1 MRLINWHSALRV
13 PIFFLVAFLII
24 GCSDYRKARSAYEA
38 GDYAKALQ
46 IFEQLSQAGDSQ
58 AQYDLSLMYLQGIGA
73 NKNLE
78 KGWTWMNR
86 AADGGNVQAMLELA
100 VRYQKSASLENA
112 EQMAFLWFQ
121 RAAMAGS
128 AAGQY
133 NLAHLYED
141 GNQTPVD
148 LVQAFVWM
156 TLSNKSGNPMAATE
170 AKQLRSKLS
179 PAELEMAE
187 EKLATLRKSL
197 P

>member
-1 MRLINWHSALRV
+1 MKLIHWHSVIRV
-13 PIFFLVAFLII
+13 PIFFLAAFLII

-38 GDYAKALQ
+38 GDYTKALQ
-46 IFEQLSQAGDSQ
+46 IFERLSQVGDSQ
-58 AQYDLSLMYLQGIGA
+58 AQYDLSLMYLQGIGT

-121 RAAMAGS
+121 KAAMAGS

-148 LVQAFVWM
+148 LVQAYVWM

-170 AKQLRSKLS
+170 AKELRSKLS

>member
-1 MRLINWHSALRV
+1 V

-148 LVQAFVWM
+148 LVQAYVWM

-170 AKQLRSKLS
+170 AKQLKSKLS
-179 PAELEMAE
+179 SAELEKAE
-187 EKLATLRKSL
+187 EKLAILRKSL

>member
-1 MRLINWHSALRV
+1 MTLHLRHSLWRV
-13 PIFFLVAFLII
+13 PFVLLLVAAVW

-38 GDYAKALQ
+38 GEYKKALH
-46 IFEQLSQAGDSQ
+46 IFEQLSNDGDSQ
-58 AQYDLSLMYLQGIGA
+58 AQYDLSQMYLQGIGT

-78 KGWTWMNR
+78 KGWIWMNR

-100 VRYQKSASLENA
+100 VRYQKSPALENS
-112 EQMAFLWFQ
+112 EQMAFMWFQ
-121 RAAMAGS
+121 KAAMAGS

-148 LVQAFVWM
+148 LVKAYAWM
-156 TLSNKSGNPMAATE
+156 SLSNRSGNPMAESE
-170 AKQLRSKLS
+170 AKALKSKLS
-179 PAELEMAE
+179 PTELVKANELISSLE
-187 EKLATLRKSL
+187 KSL

>member
-170 AKQLRSKLS
+170 AKQLKSKLS
-179 PAELEMAE
+179 PTELEKAE
-187 EKLATLRKSL
+187 EKLAILRKSL

>member
-38 GDYAKALQ
+38 GDYTKALQ

-58 AQYDLSLMYLQGIGA
+58 AQYDLSLMYLQGIGT

-133 NLAHLYED
+133 NLSHLYED

-148 LVQAFVWM
+148 LVQAYVWM

-179 PAELEMAE
+179 PAELEKAE
-187 EKLATLRKSL
+187 EKLTILRKSL

>member
-1 MRLINWHSALRV
+1 MKLINWHSVIRV
-13 PIFFLVAFLII
+13 PFFFLVAFLII

-38 GDYAKALQ
+38 GEYTKALQ

-121 RAAMAGS
+121 KAAMAGS

-148 LVQAFVWM
+148 LVLAYVWM

-179 PAELEMAE
+179 PAELEKAE
-187 EKLATLRKSL
+187 EKLAILRKSL

>member
-13 PIFFLVAFLII
+13 PIFFLLVFFLV
-24 GCSDYRKARSAYEA
+24 GCSEYRKARSAYEA
-38 GDYAKALQ
+38 GEYTKALN
-46 IFEQLSQAGDSQ
+46 IFEQLSNAGDSQ
-58 AQYDLSLMYLQGIGA
+58 AQYDLSQMYLQGIGTRQ
-73 NKNLE
+73 NLE
-78 KGWTWMNR
+78 KGWAWMNR

-100 VRYQKSASLENA
+100 VRYQKSPSLENS

-121 RAAMAGS
+121 KAAMAGS

-148 LVQAFVWM
+148 LVQAYVWM
-156 TLSNKSGNPMAATE
+156 TVSHRSGNPMAAAE
-170 AKQLRSKLS
+170 AKQLKGKLS
-179 PAELEMAE
+179 PVELAKAEQMIAEL
-187 EKLATLRKSL
+187 KKTL

>member
-179 PAELEMAE
+179 PAELEKAE
-187 EKLATLRKSL
+187 EKLAILRKSL

>member
-1 MRLINWHSALRV
+1 
-13 PIFFLVAFLII
+13 
-24 GCSDYRKARSAYEA
+24 
-38 GDYAKALQ
+38 
-46 IFEQLSQAGDSQ
+46 
-58 AQYDLSLMYLQGIGA
+58 
-73 NKNLE
+73 
-78 KGWTWMNR
+78 
-86 AADGGNVQAMLELA
+86 MLELA

-156 TLSNKSGNPMAATE
+156 TLSNKSGNPIAATE
-170 AKQLRSKLS
+170 AKQLKSKLS
-179 PAELEMAE
+179 PAELEKAE
-187 EKLATLRKSL
+187 EKLAILRKSL

>member
-148 LVQAFVWM
+148 LVQAYVWM

-170 AKQLRSKLS
+170 AKQLKSKLS
-179 PAELEMAE
+179 SAELEKAE
-187 EKLATLRKSL
+187 EKLAILRKSL

>member
-148 LVQAFVWM
+148 LVQAYVWM

-179 PAELEMAE
+179 PAELEKAE
-187 EKLATLRKSL
+187 EKLTILRKSL

>member
-58 AQYDLSLMYLQGIGA
+58 AQYDLSLMYLQGIGT

-148 LVQAFVWM
+148 LVQAYVWM

-179 PAELEMAE
+179 PAELEKAE
-187 EKLATLRKSL
+187 EKLTILRKSL

>member
-156 TLSNKSGNPMAATE
+156 TLSNKSGNPIAATE
-170 AKQLRSKLS
+170 AKQLKSKLS
-179 PAELEMAE
+179 PAELEKAE
-187 EKLATLRKSL
+187 EKLAILRKSL

>member
-1 MRLINWHSALRV
+1 V
-13 PIFFLVAFLII
+13 PIFFLLVFFLV
-24 GCSDYRKARSAYEA
+24 GCSEYRKARSAYEA
-38 GDYAKALQ
+38 GEYTKALN
-46 IFEQLSQAGDSQ
+46 IFEQLSNAGDSQ
-58 AQYDLSLMYLQGIGA
+58 AQYDLSQMYLQGIGTRQ
-73 NKNLE
+73 NLE

-100 VRYQKSASLENA
+100 VRYQKSPSLENS

-121 RAAMAGS
+121 KAAMAGS

-148 LVQAFVWM
+148 LVRAYVWM
-156 TLSNKSGNPMAATE
+156 TVSHRSGNPMAAAE
-170 AKQLRSKLS
+170 AKQLKGKLS
-179 PAELEMAE
+179 PVELAKAEQMIAEL
-187 EKLATLRKSL
+187 KKTL

>member
-58 AQYDLSLMYLQGIGA
+58 AQYDLSLMYLQGIGT

-170 AKQLRSKLS
+170 AKQLKSKLS
-179 PAELEMAE
+179 PAELEKAE
-187 EKLATLRKSL
+187 EKLAILRKSL

>member
-1 MRLINWHSALRV
+1 MRLIQWHSVLRV
-13 PIFFLVAFLII
+13 PFFFLLAFLII
-24 GCSDYRKARSAYEA
+24 GCSDYRQARSAYEA
-38 GDYAKALQ
+38 SEYQKALQ
-46 IFEQLSQAGDSQ
+46 IFEQLSNAGDSQ
-58 AQYDLSLMYLQGIGA
+58 AQYDLSLMYLQGIGT

-78 KGWTWMNR
+78 KGWTWLNR

-100 VRYQKSASLENA
+100 VRYQKSSSLENA
-112 EQMAFLWFQ
+112 EQMAFFWFQ
-121 RAAMAGS
+121 KAAMAGS

-148 LVQAFVWM
+148 LVSAYVWM

-170 AKQLRSKLS
+170 AKQLKAKLS
-179 PAELEMAE
+179 PTELEKAE
-187 EKLATLRKSL
+187 AMLSSLMKTL

>member
-1 MRLINWHSALRV
+1 VLF
-13 PIFFLVAFLII
+13 FFLLAFLII

-38 GDYAKALQ
+38 GEYQKALQ
-46 IFEQLSQAGDSQ
+46 IFERLSQAGDSQ

-100 VRYQKSASLENA
+100 VRYQKSSSLENA
-112 EQMAFLWFQ
+112 EQMAFFWFQ
-121 RAAMAGS
+121 KAAMAGS

-141 GNQTPVD
+141 GYQTPVD
-148 LVQAFVWM
+148 LVSAYVWM

-170 AKQLRSKLS
+170 AKQLKAKLS
-179 PAELEMAE
+179 PTELEKAE
-187 EKLATLRKSL
+187 TMLSSLMKTL